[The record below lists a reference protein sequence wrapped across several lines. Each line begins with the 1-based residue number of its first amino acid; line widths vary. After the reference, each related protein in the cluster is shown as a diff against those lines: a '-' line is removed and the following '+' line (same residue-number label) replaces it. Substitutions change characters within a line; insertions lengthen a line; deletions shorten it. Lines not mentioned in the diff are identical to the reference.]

1 MREKMKIICVLQNET
16 CLICDSVTETR
27 QTITDWIE
35 EGYMREEIDVYTVS
49 GRVDFTVTTWV
60 KAEVNLGKGQVE

>member
-1 MREKMKIICVLQNET
+1 
-16 CLICDSVTETR
+16 
-27 QTITDWIE
+27 
-35 EGYMREEIDVYTVS
+35 MREEIDVYTVS